1 MKIKSLSDLGNIY
14 AGIAS
19 SAEEI
24 PASIVTERSEQ
35 VLNTD
40 VSQYLKEE
48 KQVKP
53 NSPLGGGPGTK
64 GDISPLMK
72 KTGPEGLKGNNFE
85 KVSKVQDPASDPT
98 EMKDKEEDKESAEDK
113 ENAHEAETAENTTS
127 QEKVRE
133 SAQENNKYN
142 YKPKFTM
149 SKPKFDQLYE
159 EAIKSIPFN
168 EEADMYEADAMGA
181 DAGVASADD
190 AAADAPE
197 MGAEEESQ
205 DVTITLPK
213 ELAQKLH
220 DLLMASLGVSM
231 SDGDEADETDM
242 MQDGMMHDGD
252 EHHDDVKKEAVSQPE
267 PKEEKGNN
275 AALQGKNNKVGDL
288 HKAGGTAEKGSLKNQ
303 PEPKEE
309 KGNNASLQ
317 GKSNKVGSGTVAT
330 AGKKMFE

>member
-14 AGIAS
+14 AGIAQ
-19 SAEEI
+19 SAEKI
-24 PASIVTERSEQ
+24 PASVVTERSEQ

-40 VSQYLKEE
+40 VSQYLREE

-53 NSPLGGGPGTK
+53 NSPLGGGPGAS

-72 KTGPEGLKGNNFE
+72 KTGPEGLEGNNFV

-133 SAQENNKYN
+133 SAQEYNKYN

-149 SKPKFDQLYE
+149 SKLKFDQLYE
-159 EAIKSIPFN
+159 EAIKSVPFN
-168 EEADMYEADAMGA
+168 EDSHMQEDDAMDA
-181 DAGVASADD
+181 NAGVASADD
-190 AAADAPE
+190 AAADASE
-197 MGAEEESQ
+197 MGAEDELQ
-205 DVTITLPK
+205 DITITLPK

-220 DLLMASLGVSM
+220 SLLMTSLGVSVD
-231 SDGDEADETDM
+231 DGEEEEQMEMDGYEAPV
-242 MQDGMMHDGD
+242 G
-252 EHHDDVKKEAVSQPE
+252 EAVSQPE

-275 AALQGKNNKVGDL
+275 AALQGKNNKVGDVS
-288 HKAGGTAEKGSLKNQ
+288 KAGGHADKGSLKNQ

-309 KGNNASLQ
+309 KGNNAALQ
-317 GKSNKVGSGTVAT
+317 GKHNKVGSGTVAT
-330 AGKKMFE
+330 PGRKMFD

>member
-14 AGIAS
+14 ADIAS

-24 PASIVTERSEQ
+24 PASVVTERSEQ

-72 KTGPEGLKGNNFE
+72 KTGPEGLKGNNFQ
-85 KVSKVQDPASDPT
+85 KVSKVQDPASDPK
-98 EMKDKEEDKESAEDK
+98 EMKDQEEDKKSAEDK
-113 ENAHEAETAENTTS
+113 KNAHEAETAENTTS

-168 EEADMYEADAMGA
+168 EDADMTSADPMGA

-190 AAADAPE
+190 TTADAPD
-197 MGAEEESQ
+197 MTGAEEESEEC
-205 DVTITLPK
+205 TITMPK
-213 ELAQKLH
+213 EMAQKLC
-220 DLLMASLGVSM
+220 DMLKAVCGTDDDMGAEDDMDMELGGEDSPV
-231 SDGDEADETDM
+231 G
-242 MQDGMMHDGD
+242 
-252 EHHDDVKKEAVSQPE
+252 EAVSQPE
-267 PKEEKGNN
+267 PKELGDSYDD
-275 AALQGKNNKVGDL
+275 GKNGGGKVKGSDL
-288 HKAGGTAEKGSLKNQ
+288 HKAGGTAEKGKLTNQ
-303 PEPKEE
+303 PEPKELKDG
-309 KGNNASLQ
+309 KGPLQ
-317 GKSNKVGSGTVAT
+317 SKNNKVGSGPVAT
-330 AGKKMFE
+330 PGKKVFEQ